1 MMHDLDVECG
11 PTSLHIPEILSNG
24 TVLVKTGV
32 LAFYQVVCST
42 RIPYV
47 INKCFILAARFQQH
61 LSLTILGLS

>member
-1 MMHDLDVECG
+1 MMYDLGVECG
-11 PTSLHIPEILSNG
+11 PTSFHIPVILSNG

-42 RIPYV
+42 RVPYV
-47 INKCFILAARFQQH
+47 VDKCFVLAARFQQH

>member
-32 LAFYQVVCST
+32 LAFYQ
-42 RIPYV
+42 
-47 INKCFILAARFQQH
+47 LG
-61 LSLTILGLS
+61 SLLYQDTICY